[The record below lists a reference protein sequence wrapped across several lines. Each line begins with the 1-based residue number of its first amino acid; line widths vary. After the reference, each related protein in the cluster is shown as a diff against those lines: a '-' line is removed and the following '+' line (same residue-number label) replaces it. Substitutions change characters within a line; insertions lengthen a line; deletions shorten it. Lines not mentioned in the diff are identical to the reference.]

1 MSRQQPDASDEDYKV
16 ALIVFATVGRSDV
29 RDQREAG
36 VRAVQ
41 ALRQALDAVDA
52 GLDPEL
58 PTIPATDDVLP
69 TIHVTTYGVMDTAEA
84 GINAYLVTV
93 PTSRAY
99 ARPAPPGDGEV
110 PPVNR

>member
-1 MSRQQPDASDEDYKV
+1 MNRQQPDSPDEDYKV
-16 ALIVFATVGRSDV
+16 ALIVFATVGQSDV

-36 VRAVQ
+36 VRAIQ

-58 PTIPATDDVLP
+58 PTIPAEDDVLP

-93 PTSRAY
+93 PTSRAF
-99 ARPAPPGDGEV
+99 ARPAPPTAGDT
-110 PPVNR
+110 PPVNS